1 MNENHAKLCSS
12 PEWAEFLQIDVL
24 TPLLDG
30 VELGPH
36 LIEVGP
42 GPGAA
47 TDWLRHRV
55 ERLTAVETEAA
66 AAVALKQ
73 RFPEVEVLQGN
84 ATALTFADG
93 TFDAAATF
101 TMLHHVPTRAG
112 QDQLLA
118 ELVRVVRPGGVIVGA
133 DSLASDGLRNF
144 HEGDTY
150 NPIPPGHLLER
161 LRELGCA
168 EVTVRVT
175 QGMTFLARKPE
186 PTD

>member
-1 MNENHAKLCSS
+1 MNENHAKLCAS
-12 PEWAEFLQIDVL
+12 PEWAERLQTKVL

-30 VELGPH
+30 LELGPH

-55 ERLTAVETEAA
+55 ERLTAVETEEAA
-66 AAVALKQ
+66 AAALKL
-73 RFPEVEVLQGN
+73 RFPEVEVLHGD
-84 ATALTFADG
+84 ATALTFDDA

-101 TMLHHVPTRAG
+101 TMLHHVPTRAA

-118 ELVRVVRPGGVIVGA
+118 ELVRVVRPGGVIAGG
-133 DSLASDGLRNF
+133 DSLASDDLREF
-144 HEGDTY
+144 HEDDTY
-150 NPIPPGHLLER
+150 NPIPPGHLLDR
-161 LRELGCA
+161 FRELGCA

-175 QGMTFLARKPE
+175 KRMTFLARKRAA
-186 PTD
+186 